1 SFWCR
6 FFQKAAVP
14 SGSKNR
20 LQIKNSTFAIV
31 MWSNLLW
38 VGLGGFA
45 GSVMRYGTGL
55 VIAALFAERAG
66 RFPWATL
73 SVNVVGSF
81 VIGLLLQ
88 HLESG
93 SSRHLL
99 GVVGFCGGFTT
110 FSTFSLE
117 SVRLLRAGDTRT
129 ALLYI
134 GLSLALCL
142 AATALGMTIK
152 PTK

>member
-1 SFWCR
+1 
-6 FFQKAAVP
+6 
-14 SGSKNR
+14 
-20 LQIKNSTFAIV
+20 

-45 GSVMRYGTGL
+45 GSVLRYGTS
-55 VIAALFAERAG
+55 VALSALCAERVG

-88 HLESG
+88 HFETG
-93 SSRHLL
+93 TARHLL

-117 SVRLLRAGDTRT
+117 SVRLLRSGESHT

-134 GLSLALCL
+134 GLSLGLCL
-142 AATALGMTIK
+142 GATALGTTIK
-152 PTK
+152 LTK